1 MPDINERSA
10 FVEESGIF
18 FENLGMTRMA
28 GRIIGYLMVTDKEM
42 VSFDELTQVLK
53 ASKSSISTSVKL
65 CVNVHFVKPVTI
77 PGERKTYFMLE
88 PEISW
93 VEIFQRRMEQLNAMH
108 KLLQKGLNLRANQ
121 EDKPAEWIKEARDFY
136 GWILN
141 EFPELLKKWEEHKRR
156 KEG

>member
-1 MPDINERSA
+1 MPNINERSA

-77 PGERKTYFMLE
+77 PGERKTYYMLE

-108 KLLQKGLNLRANQ
+108 KLLQKGFNLRANQ
-121 EDKPAEWIKEARDFY
+121 NDKPSEWIKEARDFY
-136 GWILN
+136 GWVLN
-141 EFPELLKKWEEHKRR
+141 EFPELLKKWDEHKT
-156 KEG
+156 KK

>member
-65 CVNVHFVKPVTI
+65 CINVHFVKPLTI
-77 PGERKTYFMLE
+77 PGKRKTYFMLA

-121 EDKPAEWIKEARDFY
+121 NDKPAEWIIEARDFY
-136 GWILN
+136 GWVLK
-141 EFPELLKKWEEHKRR
+141 EFPELLNKWEEHKT
-156 KEG
+156 KKLG